1 MRLLGMNRSERSTT
15 ESEVAA
21 QSRLAT
27 DVTRPGRHAELDRER
42 IDRVRQALQHGGVD
56 AVVCAL
62 PKNVL
67 LLSGYWPVV
76 GTSVAIATRDGR
88 IALAVPADEAGL
100 AEEGWAD
107 ELLTFTPGSLR
118 AMQRAGDAVRAPLSK
133 LCQALRLG
141 GCRVGFEAG
150 EAVQESSYAA
160 IHLYGASFGAVLA
173 ESAPDAS
180 WVAADDMLAELR
192 AVLTPREG
200 QAVSRAC
207 GIARTM
213 FRDVRRHVRV
223 GRTETASAA
232 ALRRSLATR
241 APGSARGD
249 GFVYCMAGAHAALA
263 AGAYARSR
271 GDVTI
276 ASGDVV
282 LVHCNSYLDGFWTD
296 ITRTYSVG
304 PPEPRVRAMFDAI
317 FEARDAALA
326 ALRPGVQAA
335 TVDRAARSVLERR
348 GFGTKFTHSTGHG
361 VGFAA
366 IDHDAM
372 PRLHPAS
379 HDVLTSG
386 MVFNV
391 EPAIYE
397 PGVLG
402 IRHCDVVLL
411 EASGPRILTE
421 FQTTL
426 DELVLHESA

>member
-1 MRLLGMNRSERSTT
+1 MNRSEGNTGK
-15 ESEVAA
+15 SEVAA
-21 QSRLAT
+21 QSRFAT
-27 DVTRPGRHAELDRER
+27 DVTRPGRHAEPDRER
-42 IDRVRQALQHGGVD
+42 IDRVRRALEQGGLD

-100 AEEGWAD
+100 AEKGWAD

-118 AMQRAGDAVRAPLSK
+118 AMQRAGDAVRAPLSE

-173 ESAPDAS
+173 DAAPDAS

-223 GRTETASAA
+223 GRTETAIAA

-263 AGAYARSR
+263 AGAYSRSR

-276 ASGDVV
+276 APGDVV

-304 PPEPRVRAMFDAI
+304 SPTPRLRAMFDAI

-335 TVDRAARSVLERR
+335 AVDRAARSVLTRR
-348 GFGTKFTHSTGHG
+348 SFGSAFTHSTGHG

-386 MVFNV
+386 MVFNI

-402 IRHCDVVLL
+402 IRHCDLVLL

>member
-1 MRLLGMNRSERSTT
+1 MNRSEGNTGK
-15 ESEVAA
+15 SEVAA
-21 QSRLAT
+21 QSRFAT
-27 DVTRPGRHAELDRER
+27 DVTRPGRHAEPDRER
-42 IDRVRQALQHGGVD
+42 IDRVRRALEQGGLD

-88 IALAVPADEAGL
+88 IAWAVPADEAGL

-173 ESAPDAS
+173 DAAPDAS

-223 GRTETASAA
+223 GRTETAIAA